1 MQQKNRILIPDSM
14 WKGTDENKTP
24 QKFINWPNKTTYV
37 TIFYEKRDL
46 LTDSLHLVCS
56 RILQIT
62 KMGCC
67 GNCHVLFSLLR
78 RKRERKKKPSKYI
91 LKHKYSMNFYCSL
104 HPKRTNLLTEVLF
117 FHNLKNGFAFCCLQF
132 YYIYYQF
139 MQMGKKKI
147 YWYIKEMDTD
157 CLSHRNVIR
166 PLSFIASPLLSLT
179 ALLANL
185 TLLMYQIYAWYSKE
199 YTESSI
205 LKASARTGLFFW
217 TENKVKIQIG
227 DD

>member
-1 MQQKNRILIPDSM
+1 MQRKNRILIPDSM

-24 QKFINWPNKTTYV
+24 QKLINWPNKTTYV

-78 RKRERKKKPSKYI
+78 RKRERKKKPSKYL
-91 LKHKYSMNFYCSL
+91 LKHKYSINFYCSL

-132 YYIYYQF
+132 HYIYYQF
-139 MQMGKKKI
+139 MQMGKKKNPLI
-147 YWYIKEMDTD
+147 YKRDGYRLPESQECDQAIVFYSIPTFIID
-157 CLSHRNVIR
+157 S
-166 PLSFIASPLLSLT
+166 SFSQFDSIDVS
-179 ALLANL
+179 NL
-185 TLLMYQIYAWYSKE
+185 CM
-199 YTESSI
+199 I
-205 LKASARTGLFFW
+205 LQGIHWELNT
-217 TENKVKIQIG
+217 
-227 DD
+227 